1 MALGIDEVM
10 FIKQASML
18 FVLCALGV
26 FRNLTALPVEFR
38 AIIIFAHMADI
49 LFFFLFFAIRRTLLG
64 AMHIQAKV
72 TLAKRISA

>member
-49 LFFFLFFAIRRTLLG
+49 LFFFLSSL
-64 AMHIQAKV
+64 
-72 TLAKRISA
+72 

>member
-26 FRNLTALPVEFR
+26 FRNHRFAGRIR
-38 AIIIFAHMADI
+38 AIVIFAHMANI
-49 LFFFLFFAIRRTLLG
+49 LFIFSSHKKAFGCDAYSG
-64 AMHIQAKV
+64 
-72 TLAKRISA
+72 

>member
-26 FRNLTALPVEFR
+26 FRNHCFAGRFSRHPYICTYGGYLVLP
-38 AIIIFAHMADI
+38 
-49 LFFFLFFAIRRTLLG
+49 FLRDKKAFGCDA
-64 AMHIQAKV
+64 
-72 TLAKRISA
+72 

>member
-26 FRNLTALPVEFR
+26 FRNNRFTGRISRHRYICTYGEYLVLL
-38 AIIIFAHMADI
+38 
-49 LFFFLFFAIRRTLLG
+49 LFPIRRLSD
-64 AMHIQAKV
+64 AMHIQAK
-72 TLAKRISA
+72 LL